1 MFFRRRRHDRRV
13 QASSGEDAHESA
25 PEPPRDP
32 AEPPRDPA
40 EPPQDHA
47 ERERTRV
54 LQCWRRSEQRV
65 LRTWHAWQAAA
76 ARDKPERY
84 RAYLRALADEERA
97 AASVEMATRVL
108 ADDAGP
114 GMAEPARH

>member
-25 PEPPRDP
+25 SEPPQDH
-32 AEPPRDPA
+32 A

-76 ARDKPERY
+76 AWDKPERY

>member
-1 MFFRRRRHDRRV
+1 MVFGRRKKARG
-13 QASSGEDAHESA
+13 QADAIVDA
-25 PEPPRDP
+25 PPREPAPKPTDP
-32 AEPPRDPA
+32 ADRE
-40 EPPQDHA
+40 HA
-47 ERERTRV
+47 RL

-97 AASVEMATRVL
+97 AALVELATRPR
-108 ADDAGP
+108 AGHD
-114 GMAEPARH
+114 GGNGLAEPARH

>member
-13 QASSGEDAHESA
+13 QASSGEDVHESA
-25 PEPPRDP
+25 PEPQDH
-32 AEPPRDPA
+32 AEPA
-40 EPPQDHA
+40 QDHA

>member
-1 MFFRRRRHDRRV
+1 MVFGRRKKARG
-13 QASSGEDAHESA
+13 QSDAIVDA
-25 PEPPRDP
+25 PPRQPEPKPIDP
-32 AEPPRDPA
+32 ADRE
-40 EPPQDHA
+40 HA
-47 ERERTRV
+47 RL

-97 AASVEMATRVL
+97 GRVGRAGHPAARRTRWRQRLGGARQALTV
-108 ADDAGP
+108 
-114 GMAEPARH
+114 GMSPE